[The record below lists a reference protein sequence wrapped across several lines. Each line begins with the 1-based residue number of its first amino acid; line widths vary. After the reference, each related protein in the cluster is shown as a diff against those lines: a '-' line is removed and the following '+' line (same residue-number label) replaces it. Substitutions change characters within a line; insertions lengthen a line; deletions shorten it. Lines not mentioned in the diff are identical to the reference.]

1 MAKRAPK
8 NILQSLLIM
17 STISLNKQPVLADIG
32 NTSAITP
39 EATLQDTVEEHVNPN
54 EPIPIAVNQGTVDI
68 PKIEEHSTSL
78 PFNYQHS
85 KLSLNTALTATF
97 NEILKGCQT
106 FKSKLNSFYV
116 LEEVYLRTY

>member
-1 MAKRAPK
+1 
-8 NILQSLLIM
+8 M
-17 STISLNKQPVLADIG
+17 SAISLNKQPVLAAIG

-39 EATLQDTVEEHVNPN
+39 EATLQDTVEEHVNPI
-54 EPIPIAVNQGTVDI
+54 EPIPIAVNQVIEI

-78 PFNYQHS
+78 PYNYQHS
-85 KLSLNTALTATF
+85 KSSLNTALTATF
-97 NEILKGCQT
+97 NEILKSCQT